1 MTITMATTAEICEN
15 TKLAREM
22 AVMGNYDS
30 AGIYYEGVLQMLRKL
45 LTGISEPIRKG
56 KWTMIQQE
64 ISKEYNQM
72 KLIQKTLTEIT
83 MDLQNA
89 PLQARIRTPLHETA
103 SKDPAA
109 WFRADADI
117 WTPPNP
123 NRDPDVWGPPPDLN
137 GSGVHGEPRSIASR
151 NQSRSGTALNRKAE
165 ANRKNAV
172 TKSATTT
179 AVGGRKG
186 AGSKAGATNGRTGT
200 LPRNKAKN
208 GASASAG
215 GGGGS
220 GDTGSEGSKGEKSD
234 KEKNDEEDQE
244 NQDEPERKFEPAS
257 HGDVDLVDM
266 LERDIL
272 QKNPNIHW
280 DDIADLHEAK
290 RLLEEAVVLPMW
302 MPDYFKG
309 IRRPWKGVLMVGPPG
324 TGKTMLA
331 KAVATECGTTFFN
344 VSSSTLTSKY
354 RGESEKLVRLLFEMA
369 RFYAPSTIFIDE
381 IDSLCSR
388 RGSESEHEASRRVKS
403 ELLVQM
409 DGVSND
415 EATKIVMVLAA
426 TNFPWDID
434 EALRRRLEKRIYI
447 PLPNKEGRE
456 ALLKINLR
464 EVKIDE
470 SVDLK
475 QISTR
480 LDGYSGA
487 DITNVCRD
495 ASMMSMR
502 RKIAGLKPEQIRQLA
517 KEELDLP
524 VSNQDFTEAIAK
536 CNKSVSKDDLIK
548 YQQWMKEFGSS

>member
-1 MTITMATTAEICEN
+1 MTIEMAGLATSEICEN

-45 LTGISEPIRKG
+45 LMGISEPIRKG

-64 ISKEYNQM
+64 INKEYSQM
-72 KLIQKTLTEIT
+72 KQIQKSLTEIT

-103 SKDPAA
+103 NRDPAA
-109 WFRADADI
+109 WFRADPDV
-117 WTPPNP
+117 WMPPNP
-123 NRDPDVWGPPPDLN
+123 NRDPDVWGPPPDMN
-137 GSGVHGEPRSIASR
+137 TSRTIASR
-151 NQSRSGTALNRKAE
+151 NQSRSSTTLNRKAE
-165 ANRKNAV
+165 VNRKNAV
-172 TKSATTT
+172 TKSATSTAIAGRRTT
-179 AVGGRKG
+179 ASSNART
-186 AGSKAGATNGRTGT
+186 SNGKTGT
-200 LPRNKAKN
+200 LPRNKAKQN
-208 GASASAG
+208 SI
-215 GGGGS
+215 
-220 GDTGSEGSKGEKSD
+220 DTGGPEGGKGEKTD
-234 KEKNDEEDQE
+234 KEKNDEDKEDQE
-244 NQDEPERKFEPAS
+244 NQEEPERKFEPAS
-257 HGDVDLVDM
+257 HSDVDLVDM

-464 EVKIDE
+464 EVKVDE
-470 SVDLK
+470 SVDLTT
-475 QISTR
+475 IATR

-524 VSNQDFTEAIAK
+524 VSTQDFTEAMAK
-536 CNKSVSKDDLIK
+536 CNKSVSKDDLMK
-548 YQQWMKEFGSS
+548 YQQWMREFGSS

>member
-1 MTITMATTAEICEN
+1 MTIVMAGLTTTEICEN
-15 TKLAREM
+15 TKIAREM

-45 LTGISEPIRKG
+45 LMGISEPIRKG
-56 KWTMIQQE
+56 KWVMIQQE
-64 ISKEYNQM
+64 INKEYTQM

-103 SKDPAA
+103 NKDPAA
-109 WFRADADI
+109 WFRADPDI
-117 WTPPNP
+117 WAPPNP
-123 NRDPDVWGPPPDLN
+123 NRDPDVWGPPPMPLEREHN
-137 GSGVHGEPRSIASR
+137 TGGRTIASR
-151 NQSRSGTALNRKAE
+151 SQSRSSTALNRKAE
-165 ANRKNAV
+165 VNRKNAV
-172 TKSATTT
+172 TKSATSSVISSRRT
-179 AVGGRKG
+179 VSSSVR
-186 AGSKAGATNGRTGT
+186 TNGKTAT
-200 LPRNKAKN
+200 LPRSKGKP
-208 GASASAG
+208 SANAA
-215 GGGGS
+215 

-234 KEKNDEEDQE
+234 KEKNDDDKEDQE
-244 NQDEPERKFEPAS
+244 NQEEPERKFEPAS
-257 HGDVDLVDM
+257 HVDVDLVDM

-464 EVKIDE
+464 EVKVGE
-470 SVDLK
+470 TVDLNL
-475 QISTR
+475 IATR

-548 YQQWMKEFGSS
+548 YQQWMREFGSS